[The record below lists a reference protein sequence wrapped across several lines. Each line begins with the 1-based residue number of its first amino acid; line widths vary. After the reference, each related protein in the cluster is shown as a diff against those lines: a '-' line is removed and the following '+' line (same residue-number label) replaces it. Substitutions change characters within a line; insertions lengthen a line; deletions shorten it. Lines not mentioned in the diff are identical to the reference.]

1 MGQLATEATHEKES
15 MKHFIKSAAFVC
27 LIGSAT
33 LAEAK
38 MPVEINNTTP
48 DTVGQR
54 LVYALKEGIRT
65 SSSLD
70 ITFDSSKPRLQVKVV
85 TLDTD
90 VKGSGYSTTYS
101 VVILWNNPDNFA
113 PFYLTQYVGYC
124 GTSRVVE
131 CANGLV
137 ANVSEQSD
145 EILKLFAVALKK

>member
-1 MGQLATEATHEKES
+1 MRNLAQ
-15 MKHFIKSAAFVC
+15 SAAFVC
-27 LIGSAT
+27 LIGFTGA
-33 LAEAK
+33 AEAK
-38 MPVEINNTTP
+38 MPVEIGGTTP

-70 ITFDSSKPRLQVKVV
+70 LTFASNQPRLQVKVV

-90 VKGSGYSTTYS
+90 MKGTGYSTTYS
-101 VVILWNNPDNFA
+101 AVILWNNPKNIA

-124 GTSRVVE
+124 GSSRVVE
-131 CANGLV
+131 CASGLV

-145 EILKLFAVALKK
+145 EMLKLFALGLKK